1 MWWPELVSHWEININ
16 RYTIL
21 WKYVLRKNKYT
32 WERGA
37 GLGWVAAAYFPLF
50 VKIFTAAVSITM

>member
-1 MWWPELVSHWEININ
+1 MEWPELLSYWEINIYN
-16 RYTIL
+16 QIII

-37 GLGWVAAAYFPLF
+37 GPGWVVAASFSVVCPDLH
-50 VKIFTAAVSITM
+50 